1 MPEMPKMPKPSEAA
15 KAAFAKL
22 VPSGPGVTTR
32 PMFGQPA
39 AFVNGNMFTC
49 LFGDDLVV
57 RLGAD
62 GTARL
67 IQKGGR
73 HLEPMPGR
81 PMTGYATVP
90 GAWQKTPGPTSKLVA
105 QALEFTRTKVKP
117 KVPKP
122 KAAAKGK

>member
-22 VPSGPGVTTR
+22 VPSGPGVTSR

-39 AFVNGNMFTC
+39 AFVSGNMFTC

-57 RLGAD
+57 RLGAE
-62 GTARL
+62 GASKL
-67 IQKGGR
+67 IKQGGKQ
-73 HLEPMPGR
+73 LEPMPGR

-90 GAWQKTPGPTSKLVA
+90 GAWQKSPAAASKLVIE
-105 QALEFTRTKVKP
+105 ALDFTRTNV
-117 KVPKP
+117 KP
-122 KAAAKGK
+122 KAAKAPAKRK